1 MTQTPVGSERLQA
14 LQKEQ
19 SDRWRRGQ
27 RTWVEWYLARAS
39 WLRADPTQLA
49 EFIYSEYCL
58 RLELQETP
66 TPDEYYRRFPQ
77 VTEPLR
83 RLFESSKQSSA
94 KPDSVSAPKTPAAST
109 LQPQTPREPV
119 RAASRPAER
128 TIPAARTVPTTPA
141 EPIPVAPPRPVEMT
155 TSGTVGSDTDANVTQ
170 TGSRDRSDTVVSTL
184 EESFSGQIFGRYEL
198 IQELGRGGMG
208 VVWKARDVDLDRFV
222 AIKLILPTH
231 VESEVGVKR
240 FQAEA
245 RASARLDHPGIV
257 TVHDFGQRD
266 GKYYLCMAFVDGRS
280 LAERLAQGAMPPAKA
295 AKIIREIAEAI
306 HHAHERGVVH
316 RDLKPPNILLT
327 SADEPRVTDFG
338 LARRIDVPEGITA
351 SGQVLGTPSYMSPEQ
366 AAGNTDL
373 IGPATDIY
381 AIGAILYYALAG
393 RPPFQGTGNVLE
405 TVRKVAE
412 GKFEP
417 LKNVAPSVPATLEM
431 ICTRCLAKDPA
442 RRFKTAGELAAALAK
457 WLRATEGGRAETTTV
472 VSATAEVFLSFSHVD
487 QSIAQAACDALEA
500 DGLRCWISPRD
511 VVAGRT
517 WDESSGKAIKEAR
530 AVVLVLSA
538 SANKSERVLREIEHA
553 AKCNVPIVTFRIQDV
568 PTAIL
573 TPHLRGPHRLDG
585 LTEPFESHLSKL
597 CELVRT
603 IIPYAPDQMPAVAA
617 PAPAVAP
624 QPVRPA
630 GEVRDDNG
638 MKMKFIWCPPGRFMM
653 GSSPDD
659 KGRFPN
665 EGPVDVRLTRG
676 FWMGQV
682 VITQAQWQHI
692 MGTAPWAGQRW
703 VREANACP
711 ATWVAWKD
719 AWEFCARFQEL
730 EKKSRRL
737 PEGWRYTLPTEA
749 QWEYACRAGSDTR
762 YHFGDDDSKL
772 AQYAWF
778 DANAFDIGKRYAH
791 LVGRRKPNSWGIF
804 DMHGNVWEW
813 CRDVY
818 VKDMLGGV
826 DPEVR
831 TGGREGVRRG
841 GCWNLHAAYCRSACR
856 LQVEP
861 SAINHDLG
869 FRIVLEQGVG

>member
-1 MTQTPVGSERLQA
+1 MTQTPVGTERLQA

-39 WLRADPTQLA
+39 WLRADQTQLA

-66 TPDEYYRRFPQ
+66 SPEEYYRRFPT
-77 VTEPLR
+77 VVEPLR
-83 RLFESSKQSSA
+83 RLFESRKQSPA
-94 KPDSVSAPKTPAAST
+94 KAVSVPSSPPEFDSLEEIPAKVVSGTEPKTPAAGT
-109 LQPQTPREPV
+109 LQPHTPRDPV
-119 RAASRPAER
+119 R
-128 TIPAARTVPTTPA
+128 V
-141 EPIPVAPPRPVEMT
+141 PPRPVEMT
-155 TSGTVGSDTDANVTQ
+155 TSGTVSGDTDANVTQ
-170 TGSRDRSDTVVSTL
+170 AGTRDKSDTVVSTL
-184 EESFSGQIFGRYEL
+184 EESYSGQIFGRYEL

-231 VESEVGVKR
+231 IESEVGIKR

-280 LAERLAQGAMPPAKA
+280 LAERLAQGVMPPAKA

-327 SADEPRVTDFG
+327 AADEPRVTDFG
-338 LARRIDVPEGITA
+338 LARRIDVPEGITV

-366 AAGNTDL
+366 AAGKTDL

-405 TVRKVAE
+405 TVRKVAD

-417 LKNVAPSVPATLEM
+417 LKNVAPGVPSQLEI
-431 ICTRCLAKDPA
+431 ICTRCLAKDPT
-442 RRFKTAGELAAALAK
+442 RRFKTAGELAAALGR
-457 WLRATEGGRAETTTV
+457 WLRAAEGGRAEMAAPVTG
-472 VSATAEVFLSFSHVD
+472 TAEVFMSFSHVD
-487 QSIAQAACDALEA
+487 QSVAEAACDSLEA

-511 VVAGRT
+511 IVSGRS
-517 WDESSGKAIKEAR
+517 WDESSGKAIQDSR

-553 AKCNVPIVTFRIQDV
+553 AKCKVPVVTFRVQEV
-568 PTAIL
+568 PPGIL
-573 TPHLRGPHRLDG
+573 SPHLRGPHKLDA
-585 LTEPFESHLSKL
+585 LTEPFESHLSRL
-597 CELVRT
+597 CEVVRT
-603 IIPYAPDQMPAVAA
+603 VIPYAPHQMPSA
-617 PAPAVAP
+617 PSATPSVAP
-624 QPVRPA
+624 QPTRPA

-638 MKMKFIWCPPGRFMM
+638 MKMKFVWCPAGRFAM

-659 KGRFPN
+659 PARFPN
-665 EGPVDVRLTRG
+665 EGPVDVRMTRG
-676 FWMGQV
+676 FWIGQV
-682 VITQAQWQHI
+682 VITQAQFQHI
-692 MGTAPWAGQRW
+692 VGTTPWVGQRW

-711 ATWVAWKD
+711 ATWVTWKD
-719 AWEFCARFQEL
+719 AWEFCARFQEQ
-730 EKKSRRL
+730 EQKSRRL
-737 PEGWRYTLPTEA
+737 PDGWRYTLPTEA

-791 LVGRRKPNSWGIF
+791 LVGRRKPNQWGIC

-818 VKDMLGGV
+818 IKDLPGGV

-831 TGGREGVRRG
+831 TGAKEGVRRG
-841 GCWNLHAAYCRSACR
+841 GCWNLHAAYCRAACR

-861 SAINHDLG
+861 NAINHDLG
-869 FRIVLEQGVG
+869 FRIVLEQHSG